1 MNQIVVTG
9 MGAVSPF
16 GEGVKVF
23 LDGLKTGRTTERPSV
38 FSVADY
44 RVQDV
49 YHAQLSGT
57 SPGDRYFPE
66 ALADRALLEALTQAG
81 ANPSGEFRCGL
92 ALASTSAGWHLPDEA
107 LDPCRPPLD
116 PQHDVAALMKEGPAL
131 ALAER
136 RHLDGPQCTLSS
148 ACASSTGA
156 IAWATERIRRGE
168 VPMMAVGAV
177 DIITEVV
184 FAGFHAMRLLSS
196 QTRPF
201 DPHHPGFVLAE
212 GAAFLI
218 LEDAEHARNRGAG
231 PLATIA
237 GWGGSSD
244 ASHMTT
250 PSSDGIAR
258 SLRAALADALYAPEE
273 VAAYHAHGTGS
284 AASDTAETEAV
295 TQVLNERTHPLQ
307 VTAIKSGCGHTEGAA
322 GLFSMIAAVDIA
334 GGGPVPPVLG
344 VPRSALPGQ
353 LPQDASTSTAPG
365 PALVHASGF
374 GGVNCTVLV
383 DRPEKACSAVAPTG
397 RAGHTVVRLAARAT
411 APDKVSTIRFAEAP
425 AERGQPPEPDWRRA
439 LQPDRVTR
447 LLGHAIGAVLGLA
460 GPELSGRLR
469 ADGLLTGT
477 AYGAQ
482 AHHGRMYE
490 TIRTLG
496 GRSVDPLDFARSTFN
511 TPASQCAII
520 HGVTGRVESF
530 VGATAGVEAL
540 LTGADLITAGR
551 ARSVLAAGCDAPEN
565 RLWRTSGDPSVPD
578 AATVLVLDDASEGTE
593 DGAIELVGHRR
604 LAPTS
609 RGRTTEALRA
619 AVDQLDRRSRAELVW
634 LDRAGLTPQEEST
647 LVAAMA
653 RPCRVV
659 ESLAGAAS
667 PLDQHI
673 DALTSLMEGEVSSV
687 TVITTAR
694 HAPATV
700 VRYERMSHG

>member
-57 SPGDRYFPE
+57 SPGDRHFPE

-116 PQHDVAALMKEGPAL
+116 PQHDVAVLMKEGPAL

-353 LPQDASTSTAPG
+353 LRQDASTSTAHRPG
-365 PALVHASGF
+365 PGARLRVRGSQLYGSG
-374 GGVNCTVLV
+374 GPPGEGLLRRGTH
-383 DRPEKACSAVAPTG
+383 RTG
-397 RAGHTVVRLAARAT
+397 RPHRRPARGSGHGSGQGEHHQVR
-411 APDKVSTIRFAEAP
+411 
-425 AERGQPPEPDWRRA
+425 RRA
-439 LQPDRVTR
+439 RGTR
-447 LLGHAIGAVLGLA
+447 
-460 GPELSGRLR
+460 P
-469 ADGLLTGT
+469 T
-477 AYGAQ
+477 A
-482 AHHGRMYE
+482 
-490 TIRTLG
+490 
-496 GRSVDPLDFARSTFN
+496 
-511 TPASQCAII
+511 
-520 HGVTGRVESF
+520 
-530 VGATAGVEAL
+530 
-540 LTGADLITAGR
+540 
-551 ARSVLAAGCDAPEN
+551 
-565 RLWRTSGDPSVPD
+565 
-578 AATVLVLDDASEGTE
+578 
-593 DGAIELVGHRR
+593 
-604 LAPTS
+604 
-609 RGRTTEALRA
+609 
-619 AVDQLDRRSRAELVW
+619 
-634 LDRAGLTPQEEST
+634 RAGLAQSPPTGPGDP
-647 LVAAMA
+647 AA
-653 RPCRVV
+653 RPRDRRRT
-659 ESLAGAAS
+659 G
-667 PLDQHI
+667 P
-673 DALTSLMEGEVSSV
+673 G
-687 TVITTAR
+687 R
-694 HAPATV
+694 P
-700 VRYERMSHG
+700 